1 MTAIFDGAPRAAAPV
16 GNDAGLHNLEEEEE
30 EEDYIA
36 WNYPQVART
45 TTRDRNAG
53 GEDGDGDGEED
64 EDEAENPWDN
74 YDAPRWEPP
83 TKVNIKAGE
92 EWICP
97 AHGSTCNPGI
107 CKARARVEFERRK
120 EKERDERLEAKRR
133 REEKWKKAAEKKERK
148 IAQAE
153 GREVSHDLPPHLTG
167 YRNRGAG
174 GSASDSESSSSQLSG
189 ALMWIEK
196 TNTWLDY

>member
-1 MTAIFDGAPRAAAPV
+1 MKAIFDGAPRVAAPV
-16 GNDAGLHNLEEEEE
+16 RNDAGLRDLKEEE

-36 WNYPQVART
+36 WNYPQVTRTAAR
-45 TTRDRNAG
+45 DWNADS
-53 GEDGDGDGEED
+53 EDGDED
-64 EDEAENPWDN
+64 EDEADILWDN

-83 TKVNIKAGE
+83 TKVIIKGGE

-97 AHGSTCNPGI
+97 EHGSICKPGI
-107 CKARARVEFERRK
+107 CKARARFEAERRR

-133 REEKWKKAAEKKERK
+133 RQEKWKKAAEKKARK

-153 GREVSHDLPPHLTG
+153 GREVSRDLPSHVAA
-167 YRNRGAG
+167 YRYREAG
-174 GSASDSESSSSQLSG
+174 GSSSDSEYSSSQLSG
-189 ALMWIEK
+189 ALMGIEIER